1 MSLQGPFG
9 LPCFQTCLPPH
20 RRFWSPALCGQWN
33 AMWHRDP
40 TKWDLVQRVRS
51 PQPRVKGQD
60 AAFHSFKARRMMSA
74 ASRLQLSG
82 MKSWGWG
89 MGERCRWREEPV
101 WKDRGG
107 DCEEAEGWRREKAR
121 KGIEPERGAGAV
133 SPVRDPGPPASGS
146 GSSAP
151 AASPGMAWTCA
162 YRYPCLSVPLS
173 VNALGVA
180 STATAPLLGGGRK

>member
-1 MSLQGPFG
+1 
-9 LPCFQTCLPPH
+9 
-20 RRFWSPALCGQWN
+20 
-33 AMWHRDP
+33 MWHRDP
-40 TKWDLVQRVRS
+40 TKWDLVKRVLS

-107 DCEEAEGWRREKAR
+107 DCERQRDGGERKPEKVLSQKGEPAR
-121 KGIEPERGAGAV
+121 SHLCGIQALLPQAAAAQRPQPPLAWPGRVPTDTPV
-133 SPVRDPGPPASGS
+133 SLYLCPSMRS
-146 GSSAP
+146 
-151 AASPGMAWTCA
+151 
-162 YRYPCLSVPLS
+162 
-173 VNALGVA
+173 
-180 STATAPLLGGGRK
+180 K